1 MYQHNRLTTNNFN
14 FFSKLANFDYLLMI
28 CILLLGFISLATMYS
43 TDGGKILFHT
53 KSHFSK
59 LIIFTLMML
68 IFSFINIKFWFFI
81 GYLSYLVVVGLLVWT
96 YVFGVS
102 SSGSQRW
109 IDLYFINLQP
119 SELMKVFIILC
130 LAKYF
135 HRMKLE
141 NVNSLYAIIS
151 SLIVI
156 ILPMLSLIHI

>member
-1 MYQHNRLTTNNFN
+1 MYQHTRLTSNNFS
-14 FFSKLANFDYLLMI
+14 FFNKFKNFDYILLT

-53 KSHFSK
+53 KSHFIK
-59 LIIFTLMML
+59 LIVFTIMM
-68 IFSFINIKFWFFI
+68 IVISFINIRFWFLI
-81 GYLSYLVVVGLLVWT
+81 GYLFYIVTIALLIWT
-96 YVFGVS
+96 YFFGIQ

-119 SELMKVFIILC
+119 SELMKICIILC

-141 NVNSLYAIIS
+141 KVNSIYTIFT
-151 SLIVI
+151 SLII
-156 ILPMLSLIHI
+156 ILSHKFLFYF